1 MQPPLSRPQ
10 RGEPGAP
17 RVPERPPS
25 PCLGSAL
32 RGALRAG
39 GGSGRQRRFR
49 VPRPRRGTGN
59 FSLCCLL
66 IWSALVRAQGTAVL
80 VPAEVSWV
88 TLAPDPR
95 ADGDRQLPG
104 AQPQPGR
111 QDALC
116 APRGAPRRRPAPGE
130 EQVLRLPLGG
140 DVAPASRLRVGD
152 TSCLPRAWCPESGHP
167 S

>member
-95 ADGDRQLPG
+95 ADGDRQQPG

-116 APRGAPRRRPAPGE
+116 APRGAPRRRRAPGE
-130 EQVLRLPLGG
+130 EQVLRLPLGR